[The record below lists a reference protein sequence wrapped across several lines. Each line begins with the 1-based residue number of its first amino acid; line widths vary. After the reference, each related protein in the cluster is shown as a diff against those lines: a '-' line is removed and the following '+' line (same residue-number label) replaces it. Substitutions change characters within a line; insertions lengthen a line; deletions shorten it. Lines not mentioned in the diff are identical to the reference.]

1 MSSPTPATAI
11 ANVLSTKM
19 RFLYEF
25 TIQSPKEVT
34 EQVTRTEGDKVITEA
49 TKVTRNVS
57 VPFALKVPSRMERE
71 DIDVERSIWWSRY
84 VERGILPTALV
95 NKIYSNNGGILDN
108 VDQVILAEYQARF
121 MEAEVELKRLEV
133 NEPTNKEAL
142 EAARLAF
149 MKHRNAIL
157 RIQTD
162 NAVFFENTAEAK
174 ARDKVIEWVLLHMTY
189 YRPAKEDGSNGEWT
203 PFFAGQT
210 TEDKLTAFDAMVEK
224 GDDLW
229 DKARDILRFLA
240 VFTTDGGVAD
250 PVQIADYLG
259 TLETERK
266 AAEAASTPAPATPV
280 SP

>member
-1 MSSPTPATAI
+1 MTTTPASAI
-11 ANVLSTKM
+11 AHVLAAPKL
-19 RFLYEF
+19 RLLYEF
-25 TIQSPKEVT
+25 TVNVARDVDET
-34 EQVTRTEGDKVITEA
+34 NTRVEDGKVISETS
-49 TKVTRNVS
+49 KVKRNVS

-71 DIDVERSIWWSRY
+71 DIDVERSIWWSRF

-95 NKIYSNNGGILDN
+95 NKIYSNNGGILDH
-108 VDQVILAEYQARF
+108 VDQVLLAQYQAKF
-121 MEAEVELKRLEV
+121 MAAEVELKRLEV
-133 NEPTNKEAL
+133 NEPTNVVAL

-149 MKHRNAIL
+149 MQHRNAIL

-189 YRPAKEDGSNGEWT
+189 YRPAKEDGTNADWT
-203 PFFAGQT
+203 PFFIGQT
-210 TEDKLTAFDAMVEK
+210 TEDKLAYFDALVEK

-240 VFTTDGGVAD
+240 VFTTDGGVAN
-250 PVQIADYLG
+250 PAQIGEYLT

-266 AAEAASTPAPATPV
+266 AAEAAVTPTVTPT
-280 SP
+280 P